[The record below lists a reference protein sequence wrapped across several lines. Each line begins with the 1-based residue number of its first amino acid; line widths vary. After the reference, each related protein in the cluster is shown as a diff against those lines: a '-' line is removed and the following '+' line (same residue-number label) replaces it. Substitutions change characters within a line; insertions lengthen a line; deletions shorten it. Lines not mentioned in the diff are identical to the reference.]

1 MNKII
6 KWISKH
12 WKILSVCATLVSSL
26 ATWTMHLKSRIDTV
40 VDTVNDT
47 KDWVAAH
54 DEDLQQLH
62 EDVLRLKE
70 DQRLREKGQCK

>member
-1 MNKII
+1 MSNII

-47 KDWVAAH
+47 KDWVASH
-54 DEDLQQLH
+54 DDDIQALH
-62 EDVLRLKE
+62 DKVIRLE
-70 DQRLREKGQCK
+70 ALEEARDRQCK